1 MSIDVGRRP
10 VLMDSLTPVID
21 LLTNAGIRV
30 TLDIA
35 QLNPPGCLL
44 GPPELDFRFNA
55 GDFTASYSLT
65 VVVGSTDRTKAIG
78 NLSDYLGEVLAVL
91 GDRAVTARPVDVT
104 LADASTTLPGYELR
118 WTTRIRSRRTP

>member
-1 MSIDVGRRP
+1 
-10 VLMDSLTPVID
+10 MDALDPVIA
-21 LLTNAGIRV
+21 LLEANGIRV

-44 GPPELDFRFNA
+44 GPPELDFRFAA
-55 GDFTASYSLT
+55 GDFTATYVLIVT
-65 VVVGSTDRTKAIG
+65 VGSTDRTKAIG
-78 NLSDYLGEVLAVL
+78 NLSDYLSDVLVAL

-118 WTTRIRSRRTP
+118 WTTRIRSRRTTP

>member
-10 VLMDSLTPVID
+10 VLMDALQPVLD
-21 LLTNAGIRV
+21 LLTAAGIRV
-30 TLDIA
+30 TLDIV

-44 GPPELDFRFNA
+44 GPPELDFRFA
-55 GDFTASYSLT
+55 GGDFTATYVLI

-78 NLSDYLGEVLAVL
+78 NLSDFLTEVLIAL

-104 LADASTTLPGYELR
+104 LADQSTTLPGYELR
-118 WTTRIRSRRTP
+118 WTTRIRSRRT